1 MWNIIFK
8 LWVNVIALFVVMFFI
23 PGIRVDRIETALVA
37 ALVLGL
43 VNALLRPVLVY
54 LTLPLTIMS
63 LGFFTLIINGALF
76 YMVSKLVKGFSVVS
90 FWDAVWGAL
99 LFSVFSF
106 MLNIFF
112 KPREN
117 VRARVFRAGAQE
129 HEAGPRR
136 RGAVIDTEGEVQR
149 DPVSEKRRLE

>member
-1 MWNIIFK
+1 MGQRNR
-8 LWVNVIALFVVMFFI
+8 AFVVMFFI

-112 KPREN
+112 KPGRMSAPGFSGQ
-117 VRARVFRAGAQE
+117 ARRSMKRG
-129 HEAGPRR
+129 
-136 RGAVIDTEGEVQR
+136 RGAGGRLSILKVKSRGIR
-149 DPVSEKRRLE
+149 FRRKRRLE